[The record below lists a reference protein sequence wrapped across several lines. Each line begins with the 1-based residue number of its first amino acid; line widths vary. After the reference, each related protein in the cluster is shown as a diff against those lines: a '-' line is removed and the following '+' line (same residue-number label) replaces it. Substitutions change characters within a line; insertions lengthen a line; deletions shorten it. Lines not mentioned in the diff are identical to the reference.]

1 MTGSFWLG
9 GRASISQIRAPQPH
23 RVSRTQGQFCYK
35 RAVPQ
40 PTNFVPGNSGF
51 IQTQSP
57 LPSQSTSKD
66 AEPHGLS
73 VFGTSGG
80 PASHA
85 APSVLAETSSSS
97 TCLASWTPPCQGDS
111 GVRCSSGPLE
121 KSSVNGTGFAPG
133 HVLQLEDKP
142 LSHRSVLRSHLECLG
157 LRVNFVKSALSPS
170 QRISFLGTVIDSA
183 RMKVVV
189 TPERALAIQQHAAS
203 FKPGIPHPL
212 KVFQRILG
220 LMASASLVLQLGLLH
235 LQPLQY
241 WLKPRVLHGACPWA
255 WSTEGRWSRQMPA
268 I

>member
-1 MTGSFWLG
+1 MRG
-9 GRASISQIRAPQPH
+9 
-23 RVSRTQGQFCYK
+23 
-35 RAVPQ
+35 
-40 PTNFVPGNSGF
+40 
-51 IQTQSP
+51 P

-66 AEPHGLS
+66 AEPHGLN

-85 APSVLAETSSSS
+85 APSVLAETLSSS
-97 TCLASWTPPCQGDS
+97 TCLASRTPPCQGDP

-142 LSHRSVLRSHLECLG
+142 LSHRSVLLSHLECLG

-203 FKPGIPHPL
+203 FKPRIPHPL
-212 KVFQRILG
+212 KVFQR
-220 LMASASLVLQLGLLH
+220 MRVASASLVLQLGLLH

-241 WLKPRVLHGACPWA
+241 WLRPRVLHGACPWA